1 MERYKIADEKIMSG
15 YDHIQSGETVK
26 ACDAWLDAWEDIKA
40 IISEA
45 GIINIDELQKKHQ
58 WSEFLSNYV
67 QDLEAELHNAGIED
81 KEYFRKRI
89 QYCGEMLELCGKA
102 DGLLV
107 ENTRRAIADSHFE
120 LGNEEEC
127 DRLYSMW
134 LDEDPNWGWGYIGWS
149 DCYHFGKNRTRAHLE
164 KAEAI
169 ITNALGQEGL
179 RDRLDVAE
187 RAVEIY
193 QAVGNEQKAAELKK
207 EIPSLKRTSFTKPT
221 SNNPVKVEKT
231 GRNDPC
237 PCGSGKKYKKCCGK
251 S

>member
-1 MERYKIADEKIMSG
+1 MERYKIVDEKIMAG
-15 YDHIQSGETVK
+15 YDHLVDGKSQK
-26 ACDAWLDAWEDIKA
+26 ACDIWLEAWEDIKSIMA
-40 IISEA
+40 DTSVH
-45 GIINIDELQKKHQ
+45 NIDELQKKYQ

-67 QDLEAELHNAGIED
+67 QDLEAELHNAGLEN
-81 KEYFRKRI
+81 KKYFRKRI
-89 QYCGEMLELCGKA
+89 KYCEEMLVVCGKE
-102 DGLLV
+102 DDLII

-127 DRLYSMW
+127 DRLYGMW
-134 LDEDPNWGWGYIGWS
+134 LESDPNWGWGYIGWS
-149 DCYHFGKNRTRAHLE
+149 DCYHFGKNKTEAHLK

-169 ITNALGQEGL
+169 IAKALDQKDL
-179 RDRLDVAE
+179 RDRLNVTE

-193 QAVGNEQKAAELKK
+193 QAVGNDQKAAELKK
-207 EIPSLKRTSFTKPT
+207 EIPSLKRSTFVKSMTTSPI
-221 SNNPVKVEKT
+221 KVEKT

>member
-1 MERYKIADEKIMSG
+1 MEKYKIADEKIMSG
-15 YDHIQSGETVK
+15 YDYLVDGETQK
-26 ACDAWLDAWEDIKA
+26 ACDVWLEAWEDIKSIMA
-40 IISEA
+40 EA
-45 GIINIDELQKKHQ
+45 GINNFGELQKRYQ
-58 WSEFLSNYV
+58 WSEYISNYA

-89 QYCGEMLELCGKA
+89 EYCQQMLTLCGTE
-102 DGLLV
+102 DDLVV

-127 DRLYSMW
+127 DCLYGMW
-134 LDEDPNWGWGYIGWS
+134 LESDPNWGWGYIGWS
-149 DCYHFGKNRTRAHLE
+149 DCYHFGKNKTEANLK
-164 KAEAI
+164 KAETI
-169 ITNALGQEGL
+169 IADALDKKDL

-193 QAVGNEQKAAELKK
+193 QAVGNEQKVAELKR
-207 EIPSLKRTSFTKPT
+207 EIPSLKRNTFTRSVGTS
-221 SNNPVKVEKT
+221 PVKVEKT

-237 PCGSGKKYKKCCGK
+237 PCGSGKKFKKCCGK

>member
-1 MERYKIADEKIMSG
+1 MERYKIADEKIVSG
-15 YDHIQSGETVK
+15 YDYLERGNSQK
-26 ACDAWLDAWEDIKA
+26 ACDMWLEAWDDIKS
-40 IISEA
+40 IMSSI
-45 GIINIDELQKKHQ
+45 GIVNIDKLQQKYQ

-67 QDLEAELHNAGIED
+67 QDLEAELHNTGLEN

-89 QYCGEMLELCGKA
+89 KYCEEMLAVCG
-102 DGLLV
+102 DEDDLII

-134 LDEDPNWGWGYIGWS
+134 LGADPNWGWGYIGWS
-149 DCYHFGKNRTRAHLE
+149 DCYHFGKNKTEAHLR

-169 ITNALGQEGL
+169 ITKALEQKDL
-179 RDRLDVAE
+179 RDRLDVIE

-193 QAVGNEQKAAELKK
+193 QALGNNEKVAELKK
-207 EIPSLKRTSFTKPT
+207 EIPSLKRSTF
-221 SNNPVKVEKT
+221 VKHTTAGPIKTEKT

>member
-1 MERYKIADEKIMSG
+1 MLAVCGDE
-15 YDHIQSGETVK
+15 D
-26 ACDAWLDAWEDIKA
+26 DL
-40 IISEA
+40 II
-45 GIINIDELQKKHQ
+45 
-58 WSEFLSNYV
+58 
-67 QDLEAELHNAGIED
+67 
-81 KEYFRKRI
+81 
-89 QYCGEMLELCGKA
+89 
-102 DGLLV
+102 

-134 LDEDPNWGWGYIGWS
+134 LGADPNWGWGYIGWS
-149 DCYHFGKNRTRAHLE
+149 DCYHFGKNKTEAHLR

-169 ITNALGQEGL
+169 ITKALEQKDL
-179 RDRLDVAE
+179 RDRLDVIE

-193 QAVGNEQKAAELKK
+193 QALGNNEKVAELKK
-207 EIPSLKRTSFTKPT
+207 EIPSLKRSTF
-221 SNNPVKVEKT
+221 VKHTTAGPIKTEKT